1 VAVVKHFEGDRD
13 QVRRQAVLFALQG
26 VNNFVDEV

>member
-1 VAVVKHFEGDRD
+1 DRD

>member
-1 VAVVKHFEGDRD
+1 VALVKHFEGDRD

-26 VNNFVDEV
+26 VSDFVGEL